1 MGGGVIVFY
10 SSGLL
15 SWKRAG
21 ETMLL
26 RPLGRT
32 GVRVSEIG
40 FGAWGIGGSWWGGT
54 DDAEALKALV
64 RAQELGVNFFDTAY
78 VYGDGHS
85 ERQIARAFAETGRR
99 GFVASKVPPRNR
111 QWPARPAPIS
121 QIYPADWIVAC
132 TERSLK
138 NLNTD
143 CLDLQQLHVWHDD
156 WAKVPEWKEAVHQLK
171 AAGKIRF
178 FGLSINDYEPENCLK
193 AIRTGLVDTI
203 QVIYN
208 LFEQAPSDQL
218 FPACMADRVGVIV
231 RVPFDEG
238 SLTGA
243 LRPDTV
249 FQKDDFRA
257 DYFRGDRLREVCE
270 RVKAFDF
277 LIRDEI
283 TTPAQ
288 AALKF
293 CLSHPAVS
301 TVIPGMRTVRH
312 VEANARVS
320 DGRLLAL
327 EELAKLKPLAWRR
340 NFYD

>member
-1 MGGGVIVFY
+1 
-10 SSGLL
+10 
-15 SWKRAG
+15 
-21 ETMLL
+21 MLL
-26 RPLGRT
+26 RTLGRT
-32 GVRVSEIG
+32 GFRVSEIG

-54 DDAEALKALV
+54 DDAEALKALI
-64 RAQELGVNFFDTAY
+64 RAQELGVNFYDTAY

-85 ERQIARAFAETGRR
+85 ERLIARAFAETGRR
-99 GFVASKVPPRNR
+99 GIVASKVPPKNH
-111 QWPARPAPIS
+111 QWPASPVPIGQAFPS
-121 QIYPADWIVAC
+121 DWIVAC

-138 NLNTD
+138 NLQTD

-156 WAKVPEWKEAVHQLK
+156 WTDAPEWREAVQQLK
-171 AAGKIRF
+171 AAGKIRA

-208 LFEQAPSDQL
+208 LFEQAPAEQL
-218 FPACMADRVGVIV
+218 FPVCQEHRVGLIV

-238 SLTGA
+238 SLTGEF
-243 LRPDTV
+243 RPDTT
-249 FQKDDFRA
+249 FQNGDFRA
-257 DYFRGDRLREVCE
+257 DYFRGERLREVCE
-270 RVKAFDF
+270 RAKAFDF
-277 LIRDEI
+277 LIREGI
-283 TTPAQ
+283 ATPAE

-301 TVIPGMRTVRH
+301 TVIPGMRKARH
-312 VEANARVS
+312 VEANVRVS
-320 DGRLLAL
+320 DGRLLTP

>member
-1 MGGGVIVFY
+1 
-10 SSGLL
+10 
-15 SWKRAG
+15 
-21 ETMLL
+21 MLL
-26 RPLGRT
+26 RALGRT
-32 GVRVSEIG
+32 ELRVSEIG
-40 FGAWGIGGSWWGGT
+40 YGAWGIGGSWWGGT
-54 DDAEALKALV
+54 DDDEALRALV

-78 VYGDGHS
+78 VYGNGHS
-85 ERQIARAFAETGRR
+85 ERLIAKAFAQTGRR
-99 GFVASKVPPRNR
+99 SIVATKVPPKNY
-111 QWPARPAPIS
+111 QWPAKPVPAA
-121 QIYPADWIVAC
+121 QAFPADWIVAC

-138 NLNTD
+138 NLQTD

-156 WAKVPEWKEAVHQLK
+156 WVDAPEWRETVAKLK
-171 AAGKIRF
+171 TEGKIRF
-178 FGLSINDYEPENCLK
+178 FGVSINDYEPENCLK
-193 AIRTGLVDTI
+193 LIRTGLVDTI

-208 LFEQAPSDQL
+208 LFEQAPADRL
-218 FPACMADRVGVIV
+218 FPACQEQRVGLII

-243 LRPDTV
+243 LRPDTT

-301 TVIPGMRTVRH
+301 TVIPGMRKVRH
-312 VEANARVS
+312 VEANAKVS
-320 DGRLLAL
+320 DGRLLSPD
-327 EELAKLKPLAWRR
+327 ELARLKPLAWRR

>member
-1 MGGGVIVFY
+1 
-10 SSGLL
+10 
-15 SWKRAG
+15 
-21 ETMLL
+21 MLL

-32 GVRVSEIG
+32 GARVSEIG

-54 DDAEALKALV
+54 DDAEALKALI

-85 ERQIARAFAETGRR
+85 ERLIARAFAETGRR
-99 GFVASKVPPRNR
+99 GFVSSKVPPRNR

-121 QIYPADWIVAC
+121 QVFPADWIVAC

-156 WAKVPEWKEAVHQLK
+156 WAEAPEWKEAVRRLK
-171 AAGKIRF
+171 AEGKIRF
-178 FGLSINDYEPENCLK
+178 FGLSINDYEPENGLK

-208 LFEQAPSDQL
+208 LFEQAPSERL
-218 FPACMADRVGVIV
+218 FPACNEHRVGVIV

-270 RVKAFDF
+270 RVQAFDF

-301 TVIPGMRTVRH
+301 TVIPGMRKVRH

-320 DGRLLAL
+320 DGRLLTP